1 MMFPLPV
8 QAQYSRGFAVSVLQE
23 PAKRFPIAPRC
34 IMFRVTGRHKDD
46 MAHALVWALLM
57 IMGHVL
63 HERVP

>member
-1 MMFPLPV
+1 MMSPLPV
-8 QAQYSRGFAVSVLQE
+8 RAQYARGLTVSVLQE
-23 PAKRFPIAPRC
+23 PAKRFPIAPRY
-34 IMFRVTGRHKDD
+34 IMFRATGRHKDD